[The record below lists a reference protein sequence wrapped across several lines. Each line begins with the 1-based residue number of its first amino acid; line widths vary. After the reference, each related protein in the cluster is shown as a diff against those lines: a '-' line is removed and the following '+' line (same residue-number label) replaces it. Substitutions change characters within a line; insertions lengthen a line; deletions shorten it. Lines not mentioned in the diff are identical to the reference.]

1 MAKLLLPDEL
11 WERIEPLLPPP
22 KPRRFRFPGRK
33 PLDNRKAL
41 TGILFVLKTGIPWE
55 YLPLEMGSGM
65 TCWRRLRDWQAAG
78 VWQQLHE
85 ILLAELNAAD
95 KIDWSRAAI
104 DSSFARAL
112 GGGERT
118 GPSPVDRRKKGSKH
132 HVLTDGHGMPLAAT
146 TTAANVNEVTQLRG
160 LVEAIPPVRGK
171 PGRPRRRPDRLY
183 GDRGYDSEPER
194 AGCDGAGS
202 SRSWRGEVRSMAAGW
217 GSTVGLWSGRCR
229 GCMRSGN
236 SGFGPGP
243 GHGSQAIWVSR
254 DDLPRSPFFVYHS
267 LCCFIGGG
275 ARRMSNGGNSSE
287 RFGRGSTAF

>member
-1 MAKLLLPDEL
+1 MAKPLLPDEL

-55 YLPLEMGSGM
+55 YLPLEMGCGSGM

-95 KIDWSRAAI
+95 KIDWSCAVI
-104 DSSFARAL
+104 DASFVRAL

-132 HVLTDGHGMPLAAT
+132 HVLTDGQGVPLAAA
-146 TTAANVNEVTQLRG
+146 TTAANVNEVTQLRR

-171 PGRPRRRPDRLY
+171 PGRPRHRPDRLY

-194 AGCDGAGS
+194 RWLRRRGS
-202 SRSWRGEVRSMAAGW
+202 SRSWR
-217 GSTVGLWSGRCR
+217 R
-229 GCMRSGN
+229 GTE
-236 SGFGPGP
+236 
-243 GHGSQAIWVSR
+243 HGSGLGVYRWVVERTLSWLHAKRKLRVRTDRRTDIHQAF
-254 DDLPRSPFFVYHS
+254 LS
-267 LCCFIGGG
+267 LACSLICLIFL
-275 ARRMSNGGNSSE
+275 
-287 RFGRGSTAF
+287 